1 MGLAE
6 RKAAKQFEETLY
18 PKLQKDVEAAARFE
32 VPVQVDWAS
41 LTAEGYA
48 ELYAE
53 AWPQVY
59 FAPLIGALDALGQ
72 DDLGRDFLRGALKRI
87 VIRNSSSNSS
97 ASSIATFQEGVLTLD
112 HEPVTNLDQV
122 DDRKEAI
129 RKTLEAAPEL
139 PNPYTGDPLRSF
151 LEADAKGVDALLHAL
166 VRITARERAGVPLF
180 LPRATL
186 SLRSG
191 RAITGVVREMLEDRR
206 EGRSILVFA
215 PREGGYS
222 QEDASIIPVGTVEA
236 VTVHDV
242 VWFGELRRDSVP
254 VPSLLDLRRQLIALE
269 ARLRAVTEAPL
280 EVMLAPGV
288 NPASAEELRAL
299 GFLAERVREVVE
311 SLAKDEIG
319 RTALREKVK
328 RIQLRTDAQAS
339 VSVSNGTL
347 DLVSGLRPVSWQ
359 THQELEQALQKAL

>member
-18 PKLQKDVEAAARFE
+18 PKLKKDLEAAARFE
-32 VPVQVDWAS
+32 VPVEVDWAS
-41 LTAEGYA
+41 LTVEGYS

-59 FAPLIGALDALGQ
+59 FNPLIGALEGLGQ
-72 DDLGRDFLRGALKRI
+72 DDLGREFLRGALKRI

-97 ASSIATFQEGVLTLD
+97 ASSIAVFQDGVLTLD
-112 HEPVTNLDQV
+112 HEPVTNVDQV
-122 DDRKEAI
+122 EDRKVSI

-139 PNPYTGDPLRSF
+139 PNPYTGDSLRSF
-151 LEADAKGVDALLHAL
+151 LDADAKGVDAVLYALL
-166 VRITARERAGVPLF
+166 RITARERAGVPLY

-191 RAITGVVREMLEDRR
+191 RTITGIVREMLEDRR
-206 EGRSILVFA
+206 EGRAILLQI

-222 QEDASIIPVGTVEA
+222 QEDASIIPAGTIES
-236 VTVHDV
+236 VTIHDV

-254 VPSLLDLRRQLIALE
+254 VPSLLELRRQLIALE
-269 ARLRAVTEAPL
+269 ARLRAVMDAPL
-280 EVMLAPGV
+280 EVTLAPGV

-299 GFLAERVREVVE
+299 GFLAERVREVVA

-328 RIQLRTDAQAS
+328 RIQLRTDVQAS
-339 VSVSNGTL
+339 IAVANGTL
-347 DLVSGLRPVSWQ
+347 ELASGLRPVTWQ
-359 THQELEQALQKAL
+359 TRQELELALQKAL